1 VLRTSL
7 VQRTADELRST
18 YLINSL
24 RKTALSAPEL
34 SAHRAIIMAHVIHP
48 RKTNRARLHRALGG
62 VLLAAS
68 ATLVQA
74 QRPSARRPAPPPE
87 TPRTAVAIPPT
98 ATYWV
103 YVGAESADRI
113 YRVRFGPAGAVVE
126 KTIGIGE
133 LAAEMEGPHGLQ
145 ISPDAKWLYMTTGH
159 GTPDGKLWKYDLGPD
174 TLVGPGIWL
183 GKFPASLD
191 VTPDGLYSFSAN
203 FNLHGEMVPSSISV
217 VYTPTMTEVAQV
229 ETCTMPHGSRIE
241 PGGTM
246 HYSGC
251 MMEDQLVEIDTRS
264 FAVTRRFSLAKGKEG
279 PISGAMAMAGHDMH
293 NMTASAAKPD
303 SAAATPPQ
311 MDMSQGHGMSMSST
325 CSPTWAQ
332 PSADGRVVYVA
343 CNKADVIVE
352 VDRTSWSITR
362 RIVTGRGPY
371 NLAVTADGKH
381 MVATLKQSAGIEI
394 YDLTTGLSVAKLPT
408 STTVAHGVAV
418 SPDSRYAF
426 VSSEGVGAQ
435 PGKVDVYDIRAR
447 VKVATVDVGQQ
458 ASGITFWKMDGK

>member
-1 VLRTSL
+1 MIMGHVIPSRKPSSVLRPLARGMLPVMLTAGML
-7 VQRTADELRST
+7 CAQRT
-18 YLINSL
+18 
-24 RKTALSAPEL
+24 P
-34 SAHRAIIMAHVIHP
+34 
-48 RKTNRARLHRALGG
+48 
-62 VLLAAS
+62 
-68 ATLVQA
+68 
-74 QRPSARRPAPPPE
+74 QRPVRPAPNAA
-87 TPRTAVAIPPT
+87 RTATPPQP
-98 ATYWV
+98 TYWV

-113 YRVRFGPAGAVVE
+113 YRVQFGAGGATVE
-126 KTIGIGE
+126 KTIRVGE

-145 ISPDAKWLYMTTGH
+145 ISPDGKWLYMTTGH

-174 TLVGPGIWL
+174 TLVGPGISL

-251 MMEDQLVEIDTRS
+251 MMDDQLVEIDTRS

-279 PISGAMAMAGHDMH
+279 PLATTMAGHDMH
-293 NMTASAAKPD
+293 AMHG
-303 SAAATPPQ
+303 AAAPAGTTPGAAPPASQQ
-311 MDMSQGHGMSMSST
+311 MDASQGHGVSMSAT

-343 CNKADVIVE
+343 CNKADEIVE
-352 VDRTSWSITR
+352 VERAGWSITR
-362 RIVTGRGPY
+362 RIATGRGPY
-371 NLAVTADGKH
+371 NLAVTPDGKY

-394 YDLTTGLSVAKLPT
+394 FELAMGRSVARLPT
-408 STTVAHGVAV
+408 STTVAHGVAI
-418 SPDSRYAF
+418 SPDSRFAF

-435 PGKVDVYDIRAR
+435 PGKVDVYDIAARAR
-447 VKVATVDVGQQ
+447 VATVDVGQQ
-458 ASGITFWKMDGK
+458 ASGITFWKMDPAPRR

>member
-1 VLRTSL
+1 V
-7 VQRTADELRST
+7 
-18 YLINSL
+18 
-24 RKTALSAPEL
+24 
-34 SAHRAIIMAHVIHP
+34 
-48 RKTNRARLHRALGG
+48 
-62 VLLAAS
+62 
-68 ATLVQA
+68 
-74 QRPSARRPAPPPE
+74 
-87 TPRTAVAIPPT
+87 PPT
-98 ATYWV
+98 ATYWL

-113 YRVRFGPAGAVVE
+113 YRVRFGPTGAAVE

-174 TLVGPGIWL
+174 TLVTRGVSL

-191 VTPDGLYSFSAN
+191 ITPDGLYSFSAN

-217 VYTPTMTEVAQV
+217 VYTPTLTEVAQV

-241 PGGTM
+241 PSGTM

-251 MMEDQLVEIDTRS
+251 MMDDQLVEIDTRS

-279 PISGAMAMAGHDMH
+279 PISGTMATGGHDMH
-293 NMTASAAKPD
+293 AMHSG
-303 SAAATPPQ
+303 ATPAGAKADSSAPAAPAAPQQ
-311 MDMSQGHGMSMSST
+311 MDASQGHGVSMSAS

-332 PSADGRVVYVA
+332 PSADGRVVFVA
-343 CNKADVIVE
+343 CNKADEIIE
-352 VDRTSWSITR
+352 VDRASWSITR
-362 RIVTGRGPY
+362 RIATGRGPY
-371 NLAVTADGKH
+371 NLAVTPDGKS
-381 MVATLKQSAGIEI
+381 MVATLKQSASVEI
-394 YDLTTGLSVAKLPT
+394 YDLVTGRSVAKLPT
-408 STTVAHGVAV
+408 STTVAHGVTI

-426 VSSEGVGAQ
+426 VSSEGVGAA

>member
-1 VLRTSL
+1 MS
-7 VQRTADELRST
+7 
-18 YLINSL
+18 
-24 RKTALSAPEL
+24 
-34 SAHRAIIMAHVIHP
+34 HVTTH
-48 RKTNRARLHRALGG
+48 RKTNPLRIGPLLGLAALGLIG
-62 VLLAAS
+62 PPLD
-68 ATLVQA
+68 A
-74 QRPSARRPAPPPE
+74 QRPSKRPASPAAAPVP
-87 TPRTAVAIPPT
+87 AVPSPT

-113 YRVRFGPAGAVVE
+113 HRIRFGPAGAVVE
-126 KTIGIGE
+126 KTIGVGE

-145 ISPDAKWLYMTTGH
+145 ISPDGKWLYMTTGH

-191 VTPDGLYSFSAN
+191 VTPDGLYTFSAN

-246 HYSGC
+246 QYSGC
-251 MMEDQLVEIDTRS
+251 MMDDQLVEIDTRT
-264 FAVTRRFSLAKGKEG
+264 FAVARRFSLAKGKEG
-279 PISGAMAMAGHDMH
+279 PIATATAMAGHDMH
-293 NMTASAAKPD
+293 AMPNAAPAGSARAD
-303 SAAATPPQ
+303 SARGQAPMPSMPGMQ
-311 MDMSQGHGMSMSST
+311 MDASQGHGVSMSAS

-332 PSADGRVVYVA
+332 PSADGKVVFVA

-352 VDRTSWSITR
+352 VDRAMWAITR
-362 RIVTGRGPY
+362 RFATGRGPY
-371 NLAVTADGKH
+371 NLAVTPDGKYL
-381 MVATLKQSAGIEI
+381 VATLKQGAGIELF
-394 YDLTTGLSVAKLPT
+394 DLATGLSLARLST
-408 STTVAHGVAV
+408 STTVAHGVTV

-435 PGKVDVYDIRAR
+435 PGKVDVIDIRAR
-447 VKVATVDVGQQ
+447 AKVGTVDVAQQ
-458 ASGITFWKMDGK
+458 ASGIAFWRMQEK